1 MSFMN
6 CFFFQNL
13 NNVSDF
19 SMIDRFFF
27 LNVKSIP
34 KLKNINV
41 SLVIRDMK
49 DEKNRWFTKAVTLI
63 ESITGRRPHILF
75 YKKYLKGRGL
85 RQCCYSVKASLTKPF
100 FFNFLSFCVYFLFP
114 YLSKDIFSLDLNRVL
129 RRSNNIMVF
138 LKEPTLFPGT
148 LENFLKWPYPL
159 SIIFLLNSY
168 NVFYCYYILRNFFI
182 SFNSIL

>member
-1 MSFMN
+1 MN

-100 FFNFLSFCVYFLFP
+100 FL
-114 YLSKDIFSLDLNRVL
+114 IFFRF
-129 RRSNNIMVF
+129 VF
-138 LKEPTLFPGT
+138 IFFFHICLK
-148 LENFLKWPYPL
+148 
-159 SIIFLLNSY
+159 IF
-168 NVFYCYYILRNFFI
+168 FRWI
-182 SFNSIL
+182 

>member
-1 MSFMN
+1 MT

-13 NNVSDF
+13 VNVSDF

-27 LNVKSIP
+27 LNIRSIP
-34 KLKNINV
+34 KLKNISV

-49 DEKNRWFTKAVTLI
+49 DEKNRWFTKAITLM

-85 RQCCYSVKASLTKPF
+85 RQQCYAVHVSLIKPF

-114 YLSKDIFSLDLNRVL
+114 YLSKDNFFLEINNSFINN
-129 RRSNNIMVF
+129 SNFFFFIR
-138 LKEPTLFPGT
+138 EPTLFPGT

-159 SIIFLLNSY
+159 SIIFLIDNY
-168 NVFYCYYILRNFFI
+168 NVFYFYYILRN
-182 SFNSIL
+182 